1 MEPYVAMMDFR
12 IFIGHAFLELSME
25 AQSRFVQLIGTC
37 DRFGVANLYQIW
49 NSNRIKTGVMSSL
62 YDSQLVWPADA
73 FYCFIPSVYYAN
85 QKIRSGKYKV
95 NFDVKGFQVCVDR
108 YPQIISVMPENEKE
122 LVRSHGIILPGS
134 AQSVIDMNCSE
145 NVKTEYLSES
155 SCISAGDQI
164 IELNGEWIDRKDHSK
179 YLYLKEILKDVN
191 RKNNGIVL
199 TEEECADWFMNVYHN
214 NYTRDGVRINDLGSL
229 FLHYCDKVAYN
240 KRIQGTLSM
249 DPERQT
255 L

>member
-1 MEPYVAMMDFR
+1 
-12 IFIGHAFLELSME
+12 
-25 AQSRFVQLIGTC
+25 
-37 DRFGVANLYQIW
+37 
-49 NSNRIKTGVMSSL
+49 
-62 YDSQLVWPADA
+62 
-73 FYCFIPSVYYAN
+73 
-85 QKIRSGKYKV
+85 
-95 NFDVKGFQVCVDR
+95 
-108 YPQIISVMPENEKE
+108 
-122 LVRSHGIILPGS
+122 
-134 AQSVIDMNCSE
+134 MNCSE
-145 NVKTEYLSES
+145 NVKTEYLSEP
-155 SCISAGDQI
+155 SCISGGDQI

-214 NYTRDGVRINDLGSL
+214 NYMRDGVRINDLGSL
-229 FLHYCDKVAYN
+229 FPHYCDKVAYN